1 MRRKPSHLRQGQ
13 LRLLPR
19 EDQVQVLLED
29 RRREVVQALADLLLD
44 AVNATMVDNAHA
56 EGDDER

>member
-1 MRRKPSHLRQGQ
+1 MRRKPSHLSQGQ
-13 LRLLPR
+13 LRLLPQG
-19 EDQVQVLLED
+19 DPTQVLLEE

-44 AVNATMVDNAHA
+44 AVNAAMVDNVHG